1 MLWAERFY
9 LLRHPE
15 AGSEPQTQ
23 RKSTFGS
30 HLLLQNVSYSNPW
43 QLLLL
48 GSWLIE
54 YRGTGMWRCM
64 RLRGQ
69 RQKTNAYLP
78 LALFYLFWNIGF
90 LIASCNLRVLK
101 RSSQRQ
107 YSVSP
112 KRQYFFFFFL
122 LCGEFSNYNT
132 FIVARNNPKLII
144 ALQIVHDVCS
154 LRNYLVRGYVWLIR
168 TKLTFGEFRVWWI
181 TSSKLF
187 HGWGPLCLWDED
199 KQGPLA

>member
-1 MLWAERFY
+1 MYQSKMVVLKKSPVWLLGLQAELAASSREYTFY
-9 LLRHPE
+9 LKEWLR
-15 AGSEPQTQ
+15 S
-23 RKSTFGS
+23 K
-30 HLLLQNVSYSNPW
+30 
-43 QLLLL
+43 
-48 GSWLIE
+48 
-54 YRGTGMWRCM
+54 
-64 RLRGQ
+64 
-69 RQKTNAYLP
+69 
-78 LALFYLFWNIGF
+78 LFFIY
-90 LIASCNLRVLK
+90 
-101 RSSQRQ
+101 
-107 YSVSP
+107 
-112 KRQYFFFFFL
+112 L